1 MDRPTRTHAPLKS
14 LELQG
19 YKTFATK
26 TTFEFGRTITAIVGP
41 NGSGKSNI
49 ADAIRWVLGEQS
61 YSLLRGK
68 RTEDM
73 IFAGSEARPRAS
85 MASVA
90 ITFDNSD
97 GWLPTDFAEVSIGR
111 RAYRDGQNE
120 YILNGQRVRLREV
133 AELLANVGLAE
144 RTYTI
149 IGQGLVDA
157 ALSLKAEERR
167 RLFEEAAGIALYRSR
182 REEALKRLEATRR
195 NLERVQDI
203 LAELRP
209 RLRSLE
215 RQAQRARDY
224 DQVKTDL
231 EASLRQWYGYHWH
244 RMSRIVSEARE
255 EAGRLT
261 ARRDDV
267 RSAQDSVES
276 QLSATRQRIDRLRS
290 ELHERSRQVSS
301 LYGERERLGT
311 QLAVAQE
318 RLRWLNEEE
327 KQHVVELAS
336 GEQAREALLQ
346 KLEDARKETEAAKQA
361 LTQADADRAAAQGA
375 GEIVAQPGVP
385 AIARLESV
393 GRALE
398 ELAVRQASW
407 RGVLAQAERRL
418 QDARRRREEGDS
430 GLRAAREAEGRA
442 EAALAAS
449 RERLSG
455 AERRRLASAAAEEQA
470 ERRLGQRDAERAE
483 ALERAQKLEG
493 DVARLEARLEGLKRH
508 EAEAEE
514 IFAHLAKAAEEGRL
528 ASAVR
533 RLGEALRVPPEYEKA
548 IASAL
553 GEFGDGLALGTP
565 DDVTAALALL
575 DGDERHAAFVPLN
588 ALREPA
594 PRVEADGADL
604 MGNAA
609 ALVEV
614 EAEVRP
620 VVDLLLGRT
629 LIVRDRAAARA
640 LLAHLPLD
648 ARVVTLAGE
657 MFHPGGAVVVAGG
670 VRRKGSRARSIGQVE
685 GLAHQAQSS
694 LATEKE
700 RFNQATREAEV
711 ARAAHIAGK
720 RSLEE
725 ALEKERDERG
735 LLKEAEVALEAAR
748 RTRAVLDAEIAGL
761 AEEVTGAEEDLVR
774 VEREGAPFSSE
785 RERLEAEVRVAGEFL
800 KASESGD
807 KAWWVAQADAKS
819 EAARKAFE
827 RAQARESELAEQAIP
842 LERQAAQRRT
852 RLEANRGEQSRLR
865 DEVVHASQAAQVIEQ
880 RLTELRSGNEPAE
893 ALLAESERQRTELE
907 AAESRARSEM
917 QEAERSHSQAQIEL
931 ARRQE
936 EMNSLR
942 RRIEDDFGLV
952 EFDFDESTTGQ
963 SPLPIEGLVERL
975 PVVELLPLEVETQV
989 ERLRA
994 QLRRMGAVN
1003 PEAQREYVEV
1013 KERVEFLTTQVDDL
1027 RKAEGQLE
1035 EVIAELDLLMEREFR
1050 KTFDAV
1056 AGAFR
1061 ETFTLLFGGGSARLR
1076 LTDPD
1081 DMTTTGIDIEAR
1093 LPGRREQGL
1102 AMLSGGERSLTAC
1115 ALVFALLRVSPTP
1128 FCVLDEV
1135 DAMLDEA
1142 NVQRF
1147 RQMLQELSEQTQFLV
1162 ITHNRET
1169 VQAAE
1174 VVYGVTMGRDSASS
1188 VISLRL
1194 DEAEARLRTR

>member
-1 MDRPTRTHAPLKS
+1 MEKPPRAHSPLKS

-19 YKTFATK
+19 YKTFASK

-49 ADAIRWVLGEQS
+49 ADAIRWVLGEQA

-85 MASVA
+85 MASA
-90 ITFDNSD
+90 SIAFDNSD
-97 GWLPTDFAEVSIGR
+97 GWLPIDFAEVNISR

-120 YILNGQRVRLREV
+120 YFLNGQRVRLREV

-167 RLFEEAAGIALYRSR
+167 RLFEEAAGISLYRSR

-203 LAELRP
+203 VAELRP

-215 RQAQRARDY
+215 RQAQRAREY

-231 EASLRQWYGYHWH
+231 EASLRQWYGHHWH
-244 RMSRIVSEARE
+244 RMSRIVLESRE
-255 EAGRLT
+255 EAGKLT
-261 ARRDDV
+261 ARREDV
-267 RSAQDSVES
+267 RTALEAVEG
-276 QLSATRQRIDRLRS
+276 QLSATRQRIDRLRA
-290 ELHERSRQVSS
+290 ELHERSRQVSG

-318 RLRWLNEEE
+318 RLRWLGEEAA
-327 KQHVVELAS
+327 QHNAELAS
-336 GEQAREALLQ
+336 VEEARGLLVPR
-346 KLEDARKETEAAKQA
+346 LEAARAAAEAAQA
-361 LTQADADRAAAQGA
+361 ALAQAEADRAAAQGA
-375 GEIVAQPGVP
+375 GAAGTQPGASP
-385 AIARLESV
+385 IARLESAS
-393 GRALE
+393 RALE
-398 ELAVRQASW
+398 DLAVRQASW
-407 RGVLAQAERRL
+407 RGLLAEAERRL
-418 QDARRRREEGDS
+418 QEARARQQAGEGQLRE
-430 GLRAAREAEGRA
+430 AREAEGRA
-442 EAALAAS
+442 ETELRAA
-449 RERLSG
+449 EG
-455 AERRRLASAAAEEQA
+455 RLASADRGRQEAAEAQEQA
-470 ERRLGQRDAERAE
+470 RQRLAQLETEDSEAMGRAHRLE
-483 ALERAQKLEG
+483 A
-493 DVARLEARLEGLKRH
+493 DVARLEARLEGLRRH
-508 EAEAEE
+508 DAEAEE
-514 IFAHLAKAAEEGRL
+514 LFAHLAKAAEEGRL
-528 ASAVR
+528 AGAVR
-533 RLGEALRVPPEYEKA
+533 RLGEALHVPSEYEKA

-565 DDVTAALALL
+565 DDVAAALALL
-575 DGDERHAAFVPLN
+575 DGDERPAAFVPLN
-588 ALREPA
+588 GLRPSA
-594 PRVEADGADL
+594 PRLEADGPDL
-604 MGNAA
+604 IGNAA
-609 ALVEV
+609 ALVEA

-629 LIVRDRAAARA
+629 LVARDRAAARS
-640 LLAHLPLD
+640 LLPRLPLD

-657 MFHPGGAVVVAGG
+657 VFHPAGPVVAAGSA
-670 VRRKGSRARSIGQVE
+670 RRRGIRARSIGQVE
-685 GLAHQAQSS
+685 ALFLQAQSS
-694 LATEKE
+694 LAAAKS
-700 RFNQATREAEV
+700 RQGEAS
-711 ARAAHIAGK
+711 RAVEAAKLAHRTAK
-720 RSLEE
+720 DKLEG
-725 ALEKERDERG
+725 ALETERIGRG
-735 LLKEAEVALEAAR
+735 HLKEAEAALDAAR
-748 RTRAVLDAEIAGL
+748 RARHSLETAAPGL
-761 AEEVTGAEEDLVR
+761 AEGAVRAEVDLTR
-774 VEREGAPFSSE
+774 VEGEGGVFPAE
-785 RERLEAEVRVAGEFL
+785 RERLEGEVRVAGGFL
-800 KASESGD
+800 KASESG
-807 KAWWVAQADAKS
+807 KEAWWVAQAEAKLES
-819 EAARKAFE
+819 ARKEFDAART
-827 RAQARESELAEQAIP
+827 RETELSGQVGP
-842 LERQAAQRRT
+842 LERQAAQRRSRLEGIQAERT
-852 RLEANRGEQSRLR
+852 RLEE
-865 DEVVHASQAAQVIEQ
+865 EVARSGQVVRTIEQ
-880 RLTELRSGNEPAE
+880 RLAEVRSGNEPAE
-893 ALLAESERQRTELE
+893 TAIAESEQQRAELE
-907 AAESRARSEM
+907 AAERRARAEM

-952 EFDFDESTTGQ
+952 AFDFDESTTSQ
-963 SPLPIEGLVERL
+963 APLPFEGLVERL
-975 PVVELLPLEVETQV
+975 PVVETLPLEVETQV

-1027 RKAEGQLE
+1027 RRAEGQLR

-1056 AGAFR
+1056 AGEFR
-1061 ETFTLLFGGGSARLR
+1061 DTFTSLFGGGSARLR

-1081 DMTTTGIDIEAR
+1081 DMTLTGIDIEAR

-1115 ALVFALLRVSPTP
+1115 ALIFALLRVSPTP

-1147 RQMLQELSEQTQFLV
+1147 RVMLKDLSQHTQFLV

-1174 VVYGVTMGRDSASS
+1174 VVYGVTMGRDSAST

-1194 DEAEARLRTR
+1194 DEAEDQLRTR